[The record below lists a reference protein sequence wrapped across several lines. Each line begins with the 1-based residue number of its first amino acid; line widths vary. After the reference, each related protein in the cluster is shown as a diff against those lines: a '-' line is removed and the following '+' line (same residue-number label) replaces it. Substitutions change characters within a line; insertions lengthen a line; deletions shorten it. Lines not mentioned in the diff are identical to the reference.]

1 MKLSA
6 IPRILAHVVKQA
18 VTGKRGEVLREGSPA
33 PDFTVKDESGMTHT
47 LGQYRGRK
55 VILWFFPRASTPG

>member
-6 IPRILAHVVKQA
+6 LPRIAAHLVRQA
-18 VTGKRGEVLREGSPA
+18 VTGKRGTMLKEGLPA
-33 PDFTVKDESGMTHT
+33 PAFTAKDESGTTH
-47 LGQYRGRK
+47 LLSQYRGRK